1 MKTQIHANR
10 RLRCTQT
17 LILFFVLCS
26 LFSVCGCEAFR
37 KKFVRKP
44 KKEKEIKVIV
54 RTQEYE
60 YPYTVVVAYKN
71 YYLYWRTAHEQLYQ
85 LLSSQ
90 DDNRKKR
97 IFTAKRVVDNLL
109 QMQQLLLPE
118 KRSKIE
124 GYIAELNKIVQ
135 QLARYKLTRL
145 QKLRIRNT
153 LDRQRKQIQKELHY
167 RNIQDYLIER

>member
-1 MKTQIHANR
+1 MKTQR
-10 RLRCTQT
+10 RTDKGFRCTEI
-17 LILFFVLCS
+17 LILFSVLC
-26 LFSVCGCEAFR
+26 FVFCVCGCEAFR

-60 YPYTVVVAYKN
+60 YPYSVVVAYKN
-71 YYLYWRTAHEQLYQ
+71 YYLYWRAAHEELYQ

-97 IFTAKRVVDNLL
+97 IFTAKRIVENLL

-118 KRSKIE
+118 KRSKIDD
-124 GYIAELNKIVQ
+124 YIAELNRIVQ
-135 QLARYKLTRL
+135 QLDRYKLTRL
-145 QKLRIRNT
+145 QKLRIKST
-153 LDRQRKQIQKELHY
+153 LDKQRRQIQKELHY
-167 RNIQDYLIER
+167 RHIQDYLIER